1 MKTIFLISFVG
12 SLCVSCGCFAQKKWV
27 NITEIGV
34 QLGKIQTK
42 NDFNYYGYSP
52 SSSLFASSGRYAYP
66 PLPNN
71 YGVNRNNL
79 SIQTFNGIQLKNGFV
94 PGITLG
100 ADWYGNSQFFPVMAA
115 LRRDVF
121 KKQRR
126 VSPYYSVDAGYA
138 FRGFGYDKDLQGG
151 FVWSAGGG
159 LRINTGNSTGLT
171 LSVAY
176 KQQNAYFT
184 APIDGVYTLAQ
195 REDRVY
201 NRIALRMGICF

>member
-12 SLCVSCGCFAQKKWV
+12 SLCVCFGGFSQKKWV

-34 QLGKIQTK
+34 QLGKVQTN
-42 NDFNYYGYSP
+42 NDFNDLNG
-52 SSSLFASSGRYAYP
+52 SSSLFGPPTGRFGYP
-66 PLPNN
+66 SLPNN

-138 FRGFGYDKDLQGG
+138 FRGFGYDKDLHGG

-171 LSVAY
+171 LSVSY
-176 KQQNAYFT
+176 KQQHAVFT
-184 APIDGVYTLAQ
+184 PPIDGVFVLAH
-195 REDRVY
+195 REDRIY
-201 NRIALRMGICF
+201 NRIALRLGICF